1 MDELRRPEGIERK
14 HVHEAGGSIF
24 RRWPFGLGG
33 LAIVLAP
40 AFLGVYGSDARLSHD
55 GSGVHLEVDGPG
67 RARNGEFFELVLN
80 VEAQRDV
87 RDVVVLIGAD
97 LLRDVTV
104 NTLLP
109 DPSEHGFR
117 DGSYEFHFADLAAGE
132 SLEVKLDA
140 QINPA
145 HTPTANQGTIAVAD
159 GETVLAEVFYV
170 MEVLP

>member
-1 MDELRRPEGIERK
+1 MDDLPRPGGIEHK
-14 HVHEAGGSIF
+14 HIHEAGGSIF
-24 RRWPFGLGG
+24 RRWPFGLGI
-33 LAIVLAP
+33 LAIILAP
-40 AFLGVYGSDARLSHD
+40 AFFGVYGSDTKLEGR
-55 GSGVHLEVDGPG
+55 GSGVQFEVEGPG
-67 RARNGEFFELVLN
+67 RTRNGEFFELILN

-87 RDVVVLIGAD
+87 QDLVILIGVD

-117 DGSYEFHFADLAAGE
+117 DGSYEFAFGRLAAGE

-140 QINPA
+140 QINPG
-145 HTPTANQGTIAVAD
+145 HMPSANEDTIAVAD
-159 GETVLAEVFYV
+159 GESELAKVLYV